1 MSKTR
6 RDFLKTATAS
16 MATSL
21 AAGMVAATPSHA
33 ATGIARASGLLRP
46 DDTPSGTI
54 EVRITDATRKF
65 AAAPPLTWTAAGSSA
80 GDVITLDPS
89 QTFQEHLGIGG
100 AFTDGACYTFHRL
113 SAGARDGLF
122 HEMFHPSEMG
132 LSAGRICIGSSDYST
147 EVYSYDEGAPD
158 PGLARFSIEHD
169 RAWILPILRQV
180 RSVNPDLWLLASPWS
195 PPGWMKPNGSML
207 GGCMHQK
214 SMPAYAGY
222 FVKFLKAYEA
232 EGVRINSITSQN
244 EVDTEQDGRMPACAW
259 PQEYEIGFVSEHLGP
274 ALRKSGLDTNIWLL
288 DHNYNLWGRVI
299 CSLDDPSLREF
310 CHSVAWHG
318 YVGEPEMMSRVHAAY
333 PQAEMFWTE
342 GGPDYT
348 AKDYLTD
355 WCNWGQTFTGV
366 FRNWCRCMIGWNL
379 ALDEHGKPNVGPF
392 SCGGTVTIHS
402 GTDEIT
408 RSGHF
413 WAMNHFARSIR
424 RGARRFASTSADSG
438 SETVIHV
445 AYQSPEG
452 AQTVV
457 LTNPGPER
465 SVQLQLGPSAA
476 LVTLAPD
483 SITSATWRSRSDDK

>member
-1 MSKTR
+1 MSETR
-6 RDFLKTATAS
+6 RDFLKTATAG
-16 MATSL
+16 MASL
-21 AAGMVAATPSHA
+21 AGMAAVNSSHA
-33 ATGIARASGLLRP
+33 EPGPARASEIPRP
-46 DDTPSGTI
+46 DDAPSGAI
-54 EVRITDATRKF
+54 EVRVTDATRKF
-65 AAAPPLTWTAAGSSA
+65 AAAPSITWTTAPGPPSFAHA
-80 GDVITLDPS
+80 ITLDPF

-113 SAGARDGLF
+113 SEEARAQLF

-158 PGLARFSIEHD
+158 PELARFSIEHD
-169 RAWILPILRQV
+169 RAWILPILRQA
-180 RSVNPDLWLLASPWS
+180 RAVNPDLWLLGSPWS

-207 GGCMHQK
+207 GGCMHQR
-214 SMPAYAGY
+214 SMPAYANY
-222 FVKFLKAYEA
+222 FVKFLQAYEA

-259 PQEYEIGFVSEHLGP
+259 PQEYEISFVSEDLGP
-274 ALRKSGLDTNIWLL
+274 ALKKNNLDTAIWLL
-288 DHNYNLWGRVI
+288 DHNYNLWGRVV
-299 CSLDDPSLREF
+299 CSLDDPGLRDF

-318 YVGEPEMMSRVHAAY
+318 YVGTPEMMSKVHDAF
-333 PQAEMFWTE
+333 PNVEMFWTE

-355 WCNWGQTFTGV
+355 WCNWGVTFTGV

-402 GTDEIT
+402 GTGEIT

-413 WAMNHFARSIR
+413 WAMNHFSRSLR
-424 RGARRFASTSADSG
+424 RGARRFESQGGPA
-438 SETVIHV
+438 EVQHV
-445 AYQSPEG
+445 AFESPDG
-452 AQTVV
+452 QRVLL
-457 LTNPGPER
+457 LTNPGPEA
-465 SVQLQLGPSAA
+465 SVQVQLGGQAA
-476 LVTLAPD
+476 DATLPAG
-483 SITSATWRSRSDDK
+483 SLTTLLWR